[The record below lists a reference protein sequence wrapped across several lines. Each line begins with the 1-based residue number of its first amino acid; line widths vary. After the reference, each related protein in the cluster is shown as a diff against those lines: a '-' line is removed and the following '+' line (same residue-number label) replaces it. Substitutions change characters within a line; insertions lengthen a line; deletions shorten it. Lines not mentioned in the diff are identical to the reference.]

1 MLTVELDNIALSTML
16 KHWKTTPL
24 TRPSPAGQEGTPNG
38 TRPQRFQRQDARG
51 TGPTPRAPAADKR
64 ERRPD
69 PTRGAPYRDAR
80 PAPDLTKVECYK
92 CHKVGHYSNN
102 CPDNVRMAAA
112 RVPDNEDAHEVTD
125 EHEDDPYGSQFETD
139 LDDYEGFNETTTDKL
154 PEEEEVV
161 YMRAM
166 NTSHEPEPIQR
177 VYRTS
182 MKKPVGSMTRPAGP
196 KGERTCLALYVEIH
210 GVKAYSLFDSGSTSD
225 SISPDFIRVAKVPI
239 RTLEPPVPLQL
250 GCVGSRSIINFGATA
265 RICVGPVNAEGYL
278 DVVNIDKYDAIIG
291 TPFMVRNKIALDF
304 HKMEITFAGN
314 HRVTALPEGEGEAT
328 AKPQPRRQ

>member
-1 MLTVELDNIALSTML
+1 
-16 KHWKTTPL
+16 
-24 TRPSPAGQEGTPNG
+24 
-38 TRPQRFQRQDARG
+38 
-51 TGPTPRAPAADKR
+51 
-64 ERRPD
+64 
-69 PTRGAPYRDAR
+69 
-80 PAPDLTKVECYK
+80 
-92 CHKVGHYSNN
+92 
-102 CPDNVRMAAA
+102 
-112 RVPDNEDAHEVTD
+112 
-125 EHEDDPYGSQFETD
+125 
-139 LDDYEGFNETTTDKL
+139 
-154 PEEEEVV
+154 
-161 YMRAM
+161 
-166 NTSHEPEPIQR
+166 
-177 VYRTS
+177 
-182 MKKPVGSMTRPAGP
+182 MTRPAGP

-314 HRVTALPEGEGEAT
+314 HRIDEGERDIPSLRDAWVDSAADILTGAPAHLPPLREVNHKMTLINEDMEYHYHLPKCPDSLKVTLLEKTEKHTDAGWWEAVNVPSAAPMMCIPKK
-328 AKPQPRRQ
+328 AKG